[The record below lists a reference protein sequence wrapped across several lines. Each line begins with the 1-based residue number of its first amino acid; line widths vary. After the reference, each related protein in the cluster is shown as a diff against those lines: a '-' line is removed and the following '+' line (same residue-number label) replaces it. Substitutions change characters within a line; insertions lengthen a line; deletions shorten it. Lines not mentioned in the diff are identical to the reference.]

1 MKHFLA
7 IVLLIFGATAVS
19 GQANCTLS
27 IAQAPV
33 VSGVKLGM
41 TPEQVLALFPGSR
54 EDKEVSG
61 SLARPASKF
70 GVSTFMIRP
79 ERYASK
85 AKFAGVS
92 QISFTLFDGR
102 VSTYNVGYT
111 GPEWKHVDEF
121 VTKFAEATKLPAANA
136 WEAQEGMDSQLK
148 ILKCKEFEVSVFAGG
163 RQVQNI
169 NYVKVRDLAVEEK
182 LRERREKAKEM
193 DKLKQAIPGA
203 SLLP

>member
-1 MKHFLA
+1 MKKFLA
-7 IVLLIFGATAVS
+7 IALLILGASVVS
-19 GQANCTLS
+19 GQANCTLTM
-27 IAQAPV
+27 AQAPV

-54 EDKEVSG
+54 EDGEVSG

-79 ERYASK
+79 ERYTSK
-85 AKFAGVS
+85 AKFVGVS

-102 VSTYNVGYT
+102 VSTFNIGYT

-121 VTKFAEATKLPAANA
+121 VTKFAEATKLPAATA

-163 RQVQNI
+163 RQAQNI

>member
-7 IVLLIFGATAVS
+7 IALLMLGASVVS
-19 GQANCTLS
+19 GQANCTLT

-85 AKFAGVS
+85 ARFAGVS
-92 QISFTLFDGR
+92 QVSFTLFDGR
-102 VSTYNVGYT
+102 VSTFNIGYT

-121 VTKFAEATKLPAANA
+121 VTKFADATKLPAADS
-136 WEAQEGMDSQLK
+136 WEAQVGMDSQLK

-163 RQVQNI
+163 RQAQNI
-169 NYVKVRDLAVEEK
+169 NYVKVRDLAAEEK
-182 LRERREKAKEM
+182 LRERREKAKET
-193 DKLKQAIPGA
+193 DKLRQAIPGA

>member
-7 IVLLIFGATAVS
+7 IALLILGASVVS
-19 GQANCTLS
+19 GQANCTLTM
-27 IAQAPV
+27 AQAPV

-121 VTKFAEATKLPAANA
+121 VTKFADATKLPAAAA

-163 RQVQNI
+163 RQAQNI
-169 NYVKVRDLAVEEK
+169 NYVKVRDLAAEEK

-193 DKLKQAIPGA
+193 DRLKQAIPGA